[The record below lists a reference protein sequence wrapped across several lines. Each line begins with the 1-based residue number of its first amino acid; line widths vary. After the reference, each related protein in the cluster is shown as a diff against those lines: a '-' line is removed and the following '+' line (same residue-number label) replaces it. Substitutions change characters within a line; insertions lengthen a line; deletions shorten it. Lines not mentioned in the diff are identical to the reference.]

1 MTHKDATEHLVVV
14 INENT
19 LGYMTNR
26 TRDWFSTAGVL
37 AGNIFKGGADWK
49 NGPISVLPTD
59 QVRPATLKDFEAFR
73 VSPRGYRL
81 QSTA

>member
-1 MTHKDATEHLVVV
+1 MTQTNRADHVVVV

-26 TRDWFSTAGVL
+26 TPRDWFSTAGVL

-49 NGPISVLPTD
+49 NGQISVLPID

-73 VSPRGYRL
+73 VSSRGHL
-81 QSTA
+81 